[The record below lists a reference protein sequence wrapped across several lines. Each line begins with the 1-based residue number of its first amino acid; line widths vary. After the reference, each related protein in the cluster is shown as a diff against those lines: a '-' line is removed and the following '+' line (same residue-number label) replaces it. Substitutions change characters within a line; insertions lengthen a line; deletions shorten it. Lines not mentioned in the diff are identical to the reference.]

1 MKTLI
6 NLERLKTKLA
16 NDFNVTI
23 KDILA
28 FLQRVVFNKEIG
40 DLSQKEVNI
49 VIKKTDSQLKT
60 LFGAFITNL
69 KTDWRDRKSVV

>member
-28 FLQRVVFNKEIG
+28 FLQRVV
-40 DLSQKEVNI
+40 L
-49 VIKKTDSQLKT
+49 IKRL
-60 LFGAFITNL
+60 AIY
-69 KTDWRDRKSVV
+69 RKKK